1 MTTAGHD
8 FLQRRH
14 ASGIIAELTRSA
26 SAAIIA
32 ALPARPGETAEATV
46 IQQRTGLG
54 AREFWTTVT
63 RLADLKLVRHASGHL
78 MLDHESITT
87 VSQGLIA
94 DSPLVPLLD
103 ERPQLR
109 AFVER
114 GRVVRMPTEPKLVD
128 ELYLALAE
136 LIERDTVLT
145 EQEIN
150 QIIAVVHDDPAE
162 IRRGLVDRGLVERS
176 PETQTYRRP
185 TSDQS
190 KQMLVES
197 EEQ

>member
-1 MTTAGHD
+1 MSIAGD
-8 FLQRRH
+8 NFLQRRQ
-14 ASGIIAELTRSA
+14 ASGVIAELTRSA

-54 AREFWTTVT
+54 TKEFWTTVT
-63 RLADLKLVRHASGHL
+63 RLADLKLVRHVSGHL
-78 MLDHESITT
+78 MLDHESINS

-94 DSPLVPLLD
+94 DSPLIPLLD
-103 ERPQLR
+103 ERPRLR
-109 AFVER
+109 VFVER

-128 ELYLALAE
+128 KLYLALAE
-136 LIERDTVLT
+136 LIERDTTLT

-162 IRRGLVDRGLVERS
+162 IRRGL
-176 PETQTYRRP
+176 
-185 TSDQS
+185 
-190 KQMLVES
+190 
-197 EEQ
+197 